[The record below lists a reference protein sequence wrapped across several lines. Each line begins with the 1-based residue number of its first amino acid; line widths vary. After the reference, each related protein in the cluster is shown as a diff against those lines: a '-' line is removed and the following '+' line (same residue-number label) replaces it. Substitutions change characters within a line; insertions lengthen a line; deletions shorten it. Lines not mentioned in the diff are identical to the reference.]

1 MAIGTRFAGYTIE
14 ALAGRGGMGIVYR
27 ARQVR
32 PSRLVALKVISPQL
46 ASESGFRE
54 RFEHESEIAA
64 SIEHSNVI
72 PVYEVGEES
81 ELLFIAMRYVEGT
94 DLGMLIATEGRLPP
108 LRAVQI
114 LGELTAALDAAH
126 ERGLVHRDVKPAN
139 VLIAREG
146 GREHVYLTDFG
157 LAKLAEGRGQTRTG
171 IFLGT
176 IDYAAPEQFEGR
188 RVDART
194 DVYACGCVLYHML
207 TGNVPFP
214 REGEPAIMFAHIS
227 AEAPSARALVP
238 SLPPELDAVIA
249 RAMAKDPNARYPSA
263 GDLGRDAA
271 AAVGGQHATL
281 RERSVAT
288 GAAAPAAGPADATMA
303 AGPADAIVPGR
314 PAEARVPASAHQP
327 GKRFTTRTAAI
338 AGAAILVLALA
349 IFGASA
355 AFSGGGSH
363 RPKTAAAGKPSAPS
377 APATKSYSIPS
388 KGVSFSYP
396 ASWVRLTGLSAPN
409 VVADVGINNQAA
421 ATTTRCALLI
431 QRGAAPSNSQEA
443 QFAYVRARS
452 ADGAHSFKHYELRAI
467 QSEQGAN
474 ISGAGLVR
482 VGDAQGAHLAFF
494 FRGRDIYLFDCITPA
509 AGLTQVD
516 QQDFRPLLASLRVG

>member
-1 MAIGTRFAGYTIE
+1 MAGGTPFAGYTIE
-14 ALAGRGGMGIVYR
+14 AVAGRGGMGVVYR

-32 PSRLVALKVISPQL
+32 PSRLVALKVISPEL

-94 DLGMLIATEGRLPP
+94 DLGKLIATEGRLPP
-108 LRAVQI
+108 IRAVQI

-214 REGEPAIMFAHIS
+214 SEGEPAVMFAHLS

-249 RAMAKDPNARYPSA
+249 RAMAKDPDARYPSA

-288 GAAAPAAGPADATMA
+288 GAAAPAAAQADATGA
-303 AGPADAIVPGR
+303 AGPADATVPAR
-314 PAEARVPASAHQP
+314 PADATVPASAHQP
-327 GKRFTTRTAAI
+327 GKRLTTRTAAI
-338 AGAAILVLALA
+338 AGAAILALALL
-349 IFGASA
+349 GAGV
-355 AFSGGGSH
+355 AFSGGGSQ
-363 RPKTAAAGKPSAPS
+363 RPKTTATGKRSAPS
-377 APATKSYSIPS
+377 APATKSYAIPS

-396 ASWVRLTGLSAPN
+396 ASWIRLTGLSDPD
-409 VVADVGINNQAA
+409 VVADVGINNQSA

-431 QRGAAPSNSQEA
+431 QRGAAPRNSQEA
-443 QFAYVRARS
+443 QFAYVRASSAAGARS
-452 ADGAHSFKHYELRAI
+452 YKHYELRAI
-467 QSEQGAN
+467 QSEQAVN
-474 ISGAGLVR
+474 ISGVGLVR
-482 VGDAQGAHLAFF
+482 VGDGQGAHLGFF
-494 FRGRDIYLFDCITPA
+494 FRGRDIYLFDCVTPA